1 MKQIIIIITLIF
13 GLQINAMQLDTPKDD
28 CNTQIVKS
36 SSDKNGIVKKTNG
49 EIVTN
54 NETMSVIIDPCK
66 FTVLI
71 ELNKKL
77 YDLVLYKTDDSGTL
91 YAATLDGKQIIKI
104 NVNKI
109 SNEVET
115 KIGDLIF
122 TTYIYSNSIND
133 GAIVAQD

>member
-1 MKQIIIIITLIF
+1 MKQLIIIITLIF
-13 GLQINAMQLDTPKDD
+13 GLQTNAMLLDTPKDD
-28 CNTQIVKS
+28 CNAQIVKS

-54 NETMSVIIDPCK
+54 NETMSVIINPFR

-71 ELNKKL
+71 ELKKKL
-77 YDLVLYKTDDSGTL
+77 YDLVLYKTDDSGTI

-109 SNEVET
+109 ANEVET
-115 KIGDLIF
+115 LIGDLIF